1 MKNKLKNNIVTVI
14 SYLYTFLFTY
24 TAISKIIDFETFV
37 VQLGQSPL
45 LSAYANWVA
54 VLIPAA
60 EIIISLILLVPKI
73 RYIGLFLAF
82 GLMVMFSSYIIIILN
97 YSDFIPCSCGGIL
110 SDMNWN
116 EHLIFNFTFVFIGG
130 ICIILETHLKFTL
143 KKQFLHL
150 ICISLFSVTSVIV
163 LYNLSENEIHRNN
176 AFIRR
181 YPHHPIT
188 ELKGIPLKYNSYY
201 IAGFDKDNIILG
213 NSSAPLHLLIVNT
226 SLKNK
231 DPKRIKIQTSKEY
244 PFSSIQIKIKDPY
257 FYIIDGTIPLILR
270 GNIKNWETTE
280 IIKPVM
286 QFSLFEPID
295 ENQFIV
301 RQHKTNLIEYD
312 LNILNKSN
320 NYKSIGNKNI
330 LKKNIDGIFDTDGI
344 LSYNKELN
352 KIIYTYYYRNQFIV
366 ADSNLSNKKINKTI
380 DTLQQAPLTFAHIK
394 NNTQKKLAKQ
404 PTVVNIYS
412 ATSNKYAFIKSN
424 RLGKYESETIAKQA
438 SIIDV
443 YDIEKNTYEFSFY
456 LYHYQNEEIKTF
468 KIYKNLIVGL
478 TNNHLVIASLKP
490 NYFKLNQ

>member
-1 MKNKLKNNIVTVI
+1 MKNKLKTNIVTFI
-14 SYLYTFLFTY
+14 SYLYIFLFTY
-24 TAISKIIDFETFV
+24 TAVSKIIDFETFA

-60 EIIISLILLVPKI
+60 EIIISLLLLVPKI

-116 EHLIFNFTFVFIGG
+116 EHLIFNFTFVVIGG
-130 ICIILETHLKFTL
+130 IGIVLETDLKFTL
-143 KKQFLHL
+143 KKQFFQLT
-150 ICISLFSVTSVIV
+150 CISLFSMVSVIV

-201 IAGFDKDNIILG
+201 IAGFDKENIILG

-231 DPKRIKIQTSKEY
+231 EPKQIKILTSKEY
-244 PFSSIQIKIKDPY
+244 PFSSIQIKIKAPY
-257 FYIIDGTIPLILR
+257 FYIVDGTIPLILR
-270 GNIKNWETTE
+270 GNIKNWEATE
-280 IIKPVM
+280 IIKPTM
-286 QFSLFEPID
+286 QFSLFEPIN
-295 ENQFIV
+295 ENQFII

-312 LNILNKSN
+312 LNILDKSN

-344 LSYNKELN
+344 LLYNKELN
-352 KIIYTYYYRNQFIV
+352 RIIYTYYYRNQFIV

-380 DTLQQAPLTFAHIK
+380 DTLQQAPLTFAYIK
-394 NNTQKKLAKQ
+394 NNSQKKLAKQ

-456 LYHYQNEEIKTF
+456 FYNYQNEEIKTF

-478 TNNHLVIASLKP
+478 TNNNLVIARLKP